1 MKSTIIIGI
10 IYLVAIFGWGRCIYK
25 FASCDFENGKS
36 WKAEII
42 YGIGTFTG
50 AGAVIGYMD
59 FGK

>member
-1 MKSTIIIGI
+1 MKTTIVIGI
-10 IYLVAIFGWGRCIYK
+10 IYLAAIFGWCRCIYK
-25 FASCDFENGKS
+25 FASCDFDNKGS

>member
-1 MKSTIIIGI
+1 MKTSIIIGI
-10 IYLVAIFGWGRCIYK
+10 IYLVAIFGWCRCIYK

>member
-1 MKSTIIIGI
+1 MKTTIIIAI
-10 IYLVAIFGWGRCIYK
+10 IYLAGLFGWARCIYK
-25 FASCDFENGKS
+25 FASCDFDNGKS